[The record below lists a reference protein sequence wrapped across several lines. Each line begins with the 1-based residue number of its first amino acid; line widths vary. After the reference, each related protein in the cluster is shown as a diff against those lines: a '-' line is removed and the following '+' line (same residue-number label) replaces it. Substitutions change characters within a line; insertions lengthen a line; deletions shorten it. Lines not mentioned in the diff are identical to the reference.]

1 MGYSLQGTAKTTEG
15 SRHPDRNAQF
25 THIKAAAA
33 AFLSADQPVIS
44 VDTKAKAWIGNR
56 DRPGRT
62 WRPGKDPIKVDCHC
76 HLIADGQ
83 PVAVPY
89 GVYDLATN
97 AGWVNIGTDHDTAA
111 CAVESIRRW
120 WHRRG
125 RLDHPRAIRLL
136 ITADSGGSNNPR
148 YWTWKKRPHAFAHAP
163 ASGTLIRNSLPCP
176 TLTVRNPGSCR
187 PGFRSVRHRLSD
199 RWICGPGRPR

>member
-1 MGYSLQGTAKTTEG
+1 M
-15 SRHPDRNAQF
+15 
-25 THIKAAAA
+25 
-33 AFLSADQPVIS
+33 IS
-44 VDTKAKAWIGNR
+44 VDTKAKAWIATATGPDAPGAQARIRSRWTATATSSPTASRLPCLRCLRPRHQRWLGKHR
-56 DRPGRT
+56 DRPRH
-62 WRPGKDPIKVDCHC
+62 RCV
-76 HLIADGQ
+76 
-83 PVAVPY
+83 
-89 GVYDLATN
+89 
-97 AGWVNIGTDHDTAA
+97 
-111 CAVESIRRW
+111 
-120 WHRRG
+120 RRG
-125 RLDHPRAIRLL
+125 VHPSLVAPTRTTRHPRAIRLL